1 MISNKSKEV
10 RSIIP
15 GRGAYSFE
23 PVLERELLG
32 FLVLG
37 EALADLGDAL
47 AGPGPAGRRGLL
59 LGLVEEGDGLDV
71 EAGGVVGLP
80 PQLLHD
86 NGAVGEVPPGAVP
99 LEQLLH
105 LGRRLVQLR
114 PRLRRDE
121 LDQRGLRRRRRGV
134 ALLGFGA
141 LLQQQDPRP
150 RAVDAPAGRL
160 IVRRRSG
167 DGGLLG
173 GSGLPVLEAERP
185 LEDAGAGG
193 HGLGGGGKLP
203 AGEEPGG
210 GGRPHRRRAGIP
222 GAVWLRGG
230 EEEASLCV
238 EWPQSHRLL
247 LEEDEDDVYLL
258 FPSQLLCKI
267 MDQK

>member
-1 MISNKSKEV
+1 M
-10 RSIIP
+10 
-15 GRGAYSFE
+15 
-23 PVLERELLG
+23 LERELLG

-47 AGPGPAGRRGLL
+47 AGPGPARRRGLL

-71 EAGGVVGLP
+71 KAGGVVGLP

-86 NGAVGEVPPGAVP
+86 NGAVGEVPPRAVP

-121 LDQRGLRRRRRGV
+121 LDQRGLRRRRRGGV
-134 ALLGFGA
+134 ALLGLGA

-150 RAVDAPAGRL
+150 RAVDAPARRL
-160 IVRRRSG
+160 IVRRRRG
-167 DGGLLG
+167 DLRRG
-173 GSGLPVLEAERP
+173 GLPVLEAERP

-193 HGLGGGGKLP
+193 HGLAVGGGGGELP
-203 AGEEPGG
+203 GGEEPGG

-247 LEEDEDDVYLL
+247 LEEDDDDDVYLLL

-267 MDQK
+267 MDQKQ